1 MWVVLQ
7 IILAVSAFAHA
18 LTLADVMNINLI
30 PIGPL
35 SIAPIAGSLAVPCPG
50 DHNFNWEKIIAL
62 KFLLLHLTNIF
73 VNDTDYVHVPV
84 LAVEEA
90 AIYVTSKGGVK
101 IMNKVNKKSST
112 LDFKGGL
119 VVEKVD
125 KKSDML
131 NFIVKPIKGYYEG
144 YCFDSCGQKTTNGC
158 GNACAGKG

>member
-1 MWVVLQ
+1 
-7 IILAVSAFAHA
+7 
-18 LTLADVMNINLI
+18 
-30 PIGPL
+30 
-35 SIAPIAGSLAVPCPG
+35 
-50 DHNFNWEKIIAL
+50 
-62 KFLLLHLTNIF
+62 
-73 VNDTDYVHVPV
+73 V

-90 AIYVTSKGGVK
+90 AIYVSSKEGVK

-144 YCFDSCGQKTTNGC
+144 YCVNSCGQKTDHGC
-158 GNACAGKG
+158 GTYCRRGGGGGGGCGIVNIYAFRFK